1 MTLANFIKK
10 RKYLVWYV
18 KDPEKN
24 LDADS
29 ILEHTLNYGDWDDV
43 QTLFKIIGIKKA
55 AKIFRKQMKLPR
67 CNYQPMVAN
76 YFDLYFK
83 KWAEGYKF

>member
-1 MTLANFIKK
+1 MTLSNFIKK

-18 KDPEKN
+18 KDPDKN

-43 QTLFKIIGIKKA
+43 QTLFKIIGIKTA
-55 AKIFRKQMKLPR
+55 AKIFREKIKLPR
-67 CNYQPMVAN
+67 CNYDDKVKN
-76 YFDLYFK
+76 YFQLYFDK
-83 KWAEGYKF
+83 YA